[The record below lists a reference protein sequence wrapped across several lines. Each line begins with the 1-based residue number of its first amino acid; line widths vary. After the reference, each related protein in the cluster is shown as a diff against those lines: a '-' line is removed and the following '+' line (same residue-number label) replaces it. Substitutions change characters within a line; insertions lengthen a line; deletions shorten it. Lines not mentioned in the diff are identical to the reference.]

1 MDIAVEDQRKPQQI
15 VNSLMREMQSGT
27 WAVGERL
34 PSERQLAKQLGVS
47 RNAIREALT
56 ILQLSGHV
64 KTRLGEGSF
73 VSRPNPAAPPVDEA
87 GILAGLS
94 IADALEIRE
103 SLEIAAATLAVRR
116 ARQSDIMR
124 INAVVAAMEEHLQ
137 AEDFGAYLASTL
149 DLHLEIAKASHS
161 DVLLKTCSDLMEKHR
176 ADQWV
181 LQEQYTPEVGAYSFD
196 LHKRLAEAVAARDL
210 AAAVDATCHHY
221 EDYPVFVK

>member
-1 MDIAVEDQRKPQQI
+1 MDNVTEDQRKPQQI
-15 VNSLMREMQSGT
+15 VSSLMREMQSGT
-27 WAVGERL
+27 WGVGERL
-34 PSERQLAKQLGVS
+34 PSERQLSKELGVS

-73 VSRPNPAAPPVDEA
+73 VARPNPAAPPVDEA

-124 INAVVAAMEEHLQ
+124 INAVVATMEEHLQ
-137 AEDFGAYLASTL
+137 AGDFGAYLASTL
-149 DLHLEIAKASHS
+149 DLHLAIAKASHS
-161 DVLLKTCSDLMEKHR
+161 DVLLKTCSDLMDKHR

-181 LQEQYTPEVGAYSFD
+181 LREQYTPEVGAYSLD

-210 AAAVDATCHHY
+210 AAAVEATCNHY